1 MPRSSAREST
11 CTWPTTG
18 SRVIYGDG
26 SSTWISEAVS
36 TRPSQPW
43 ATAAETSAW
52 LRGPTPG
59 PDPVVE
65 KQGSAVLITGAASV
79 RGQDPAVRADEE
91 TQRISTAHRHGRWMQ
106 PRADGHNALD
116 GDSDRTPT
124 SVAARSS
131 RRCPGSSTTSR
142 SGRHVGSRYPPT
154 ATPVPPPHPT
164 DRYS

>member
-1 MPRSSAREST
+1 MAERSNAR
-11 CTWPTTG
+11 TG
-18 SRVIYGDG
+18 
-26 SSTWISEAVS
+26 
-36 TRPSQPW
+36 
-43 ATAAETSAW
+43 
-52 LRGPTPG
+52 
-59 PDPVVE
+59 PVVE

-154 ATPVPPPHPT
+154 RRRCRRLIRRTATASPPV
-164 DRYS
+164 RYAALQSSRWCRRKGPAR